1 MKKLKSSGLQ
11 LKDLKIQ
18 SFVTSLE
25 PWESKTIK
33 GGSTEVLCITEITGY
48 TIPSGGTGGGS
59 GYSMPIDT
67 GDDPAAVME
76 PPKHQPSGPC

>member
-1 MKKLKSSGLQ
+1 MRKINKGIKLQ
-11 LKDLKIQ
+11 DLKIQ
-18 SFVTSLE
+18 SFVTAFS

-33 GGSTEVLCITEITGY
+33 GGDNCWMSCILSNDPPET
-48 TIPSGGTGGGS
+48 SG

-67 GDDPAAVME
+67 SGDPAAVME